1 MAIIINHLGARGD
14 GVGSDEAGTPY
25 YFPFTAPGDEISLD
39 GDILKHG
46 PHHRDPECQHFGTCG
61 GCALQHIDEAL
72 YRGWLK
78 ERLAQ
83 ALSQHGISTEIR
95 EPHISAVGGRRRAAL
110 QARWQGGKIHLG
122 YSKPRSHD
130 VIDLEACPVLDPRL
144 FKLIGPLRAL
154 LKKTLVHNAAARIEM
169 TLAVTGIDLLIEA
182 PLDMDDAMLRH
193 DLSQF
198 AEAQHLCRLAIKQT
212 DGLID
217 VVVQRRLPF
226 VRFGDVPVVLPVG
239 AFLQATTD
247 GERALVDTVVDAAKG
262 SHNILDLFSG
272 VGTFSFPLS
281 VIAKTHA
288 VEGWRDALDAMVQ
301 AGATQKGMSVEH
313 RDLFRRPMTVKELKG
328 YDTVVFDPPRAGAKA
343 QAPLLAESS
352 IKRIIAVSCNPNTFA
367 RDAENILAGGY
378 QLNWVKP
385 IGQFL
390 WSREVELA
398 ALFTR

>member
-1 MAIIINHLGARGD
+1 MTITISHLGARGD
-14 GVGSDEAGTPY
+14 GVGSDDAGVSH
-25 YFPFTAPGDEISLD
+25 YFPFTAPGDEVSLD
-39 GDILKHG
+39 GDILSRG
-46 PHHRDPECQHFGTCG
+46 PHHQEPKCPHFGTCG

-72 YRGWLK
+72 YRDWLK

-83 ALSQHGISTEIR
+83 ALSQHGISAEIR
-95 EPHISAVGGRRRAAL
+95 EPHISAAGSRRRAAL
-110 QARWQGGKIHLG
+110 QARWQGGKVHIG

-130 VIDLEACPVLDPRL
+130 VIDLEACPVLDPKL
-144 FKLIGPLRAL
+144 FQLIAPLRGL
-154 LKKTLVHNAAARIEM
+154 LKDILPRNAAARLEM
-169 TLAVTGIDLLIEA
+169 GLTVTGIDLLLDA
-182 PLDMDDAMLRH
+182 PLDMDKALLRQ

-198 AEAQHLCRLAIKQT
+198 AEDKHLCRLAVKQG

-226 VRFGDVPVVLPVG
+226 VRFAEVPVVLPVG
-239 AFLQATTD
+239 AFLQATAD
-247 GERALVDTVVDAAKG
+247 GEKVLVDTVMDAAAG
-262 SHNILDLFSG
+262 SQNILDLFSG

-281 VIAKTHA
+281 TIAKTHA

-301 AGATQKGMSVEH
+301 AGATQKGISVEH
-313 RDLFRRPMTVKELKG
+313 RDLFRRPMTVKELKD

-343 QAPLLAESS
+343 QAPLLAQSNV
-352 IKRIIAVSCNPNTFA
+352 KRIIAVSCNPNTFA
-367 RDAENILAGGY
+367 RDAENIMAGGY

-390 WSREVELA
+390 WSREVELV